1 MAMALDIVGWICV
14 VSGSFFLIVGAVG
27 VLRLPDVFARMH
39 PTGLID
45 TMGSGL
51 LVLGMTLQAG
61 FGPTAVKLVLIMA
74 FIFFSSP
81 TATHALARAALG
93 AGLKPLLESEP
104 KSETNPNAT
113 PARSSRPPA
122 TRASATPGDG
132 AP

>member
-1 MAMALDIVGWICV
+1 MVMGLETLGWICI

-51 LVLGMTLQAG
+51 LVLGMTLQVE
-61 FGPTAVKLVLIMA
+61 FGLVTVKLVLVMV

-93 AGLKPLLESEP
+93 AGLKPLLDDGS
-104 KSETNPNAT
+104 KSETNSDAV
-113 PARSSRPPA
+113 PARSSSPT
-122 TRASATPGDG
+122 TRAPVTPGDG
-132 AP
+132 AS

>member
-1 MAMALDIVGWICV
+1 MAMALDIVGWVCV

-74 FIFFSSP
+74 FIFSSSP
-81 TATHALARAALG
+81 TATHALARAAW
-93 AGLKPLLESEP
+93 
-104 KSETNPNAT
+104 
-113 PARSSRPPA
+113 ARA
-122 TRASATPGDG
+122 
-132 AP
+132 